1 MDPQMVEAFRLIP
14 YGIYVLTT
22 KRGVEPCAMIV
33 SWVSQISYS
42 PPLLMAALH
51 RRRYVLTALR
61 ECGFFSLSL
70 LRVEQKPL
78 VALFKNPISQPK
90 FSELFVETGQKS
102 APFLKAALASW
113 ECRVFSTMEPG
124 DHVLCV
130 GEVRSASAMRDG
142 KPLTTVD
149 YGKTYLGQS

>member
-1 MDPQMVEAFRLIP
+1 
-14 YGIYVLTT
+14 
-22 KRGVEPCAMIV
+22 MIV

>member
-1 MDPQMVEAFRLIP
+1 MDPQMAEAFRLIP

-22 KRGVEPCAMIV
+22 KRGAEVCAMIV
-33 SWVSQISYS
+33 SWVSQVSYS

-51 RRRYVLTALR
+51 RNRYALTVLR

-70 LRVEQKPL
+70 LRIEQKPL
-78 VALFKNPISQPK
+78 VALFKTPISQPR
-90 FSELFVETGQKS
+90 FSELFVETGQRS
-102 APFLKAALASW
+102 ASFLKAALASW
-113 ECRVFSTMEPG
+113 ECRVFSTMEAG
-124 DHVLCV
+124 DHILCI
-130 GEVRSASAMRDG
+130 GEVRSASAIRDG